1 MYPRVRSII
10 DHRWHQNE
18 ARTTKWQKKRS
29 YNNNNNSIYLNT
41 IKNSAK
47 ADVCHWCSSHILT
60 SSAIYF
66 CTDPQQ
72 YGIYLFYKIIK
83 NKQILMV
90 TSTIHLSSS
99 RNQSNVCIVQLIIY
113 YLVDTTLHVWLTQAK
128 MSAKGKRFTPYCF
141 LYIFQI

>member
-1 MYPRVRSII
+1 MYPCVCSII
-10 DHRWHQNE
+10 DHRWHQNV
-18 ARTTKWQKKRS
+18 ARTTKWQKKPS
-29 YNNNNNSIYLNT
+29 S
-41 IKNSAK
+41 
-47 ADVCHWCSSHILT
+47 VCHWCSSHILT

-66 CTDPQQ
+66 CTQTHS
-72 YGIYLFYKIIK
+72 YKIIK

-113 YLVDTTLHVWLTQAK
+113 YLVDTILHVWLTQAK

-141 LYIFQI
+141 LNIFSNLRQDWR

>member
-1 MYPRVRSII
+1 MYPCVCSII

-29 YNNNNNSIYLNT
+29 S
-41 IKNSAK
+41 
-47 ADVCHWCSSHILT
+47 VCHWCSSHILT

-90 TSTIHLSSS
+90 ISTIHLSSS
-99 RNQSNVCIVQLIIY
+99 RNQSNVCIFQLIIY
-113 YLVDTTLHVWLTQAK
+113 YLVDTTLHVWLIQAK

-141 LYIFQI
+141 LNIFSNLRQGWR

>member
-1 MYPRVRSII
+1 MYPCVCSII
-10 DHRWHQNE
+10 DHRWHKNV
-18 ARTTKWQKKRS
+18 ARTTEWQKKRS
-29 YNNNNNSIYLNT
+29 S
-41 IKNSAK
+41 
-47 ADVCHWCSSHILT
+47 VCHWCSSHILT

-113 YLVDTTLHVWLTQAK
+113 YLVDTILHVWLTQAK

-141 LYIFQI
+141 LNIFSNLRQDWR